1 MHPMELQPGSKASQR
16 LVELPPLPKPYIRVP
31 ASILLPVLKT
41 YVQDRIA
48 GKKGEASRMPPL
60 VFECAGQVLSQD
72 SWTVQ
77 DVVER
82 VWKPHLRAKGKGGQD
97 KEEVMVVYY
106 AATSG

>member
-1 MHPMELQPGSKASQR
+1 MMMHPLELPHGKSSSSQR

-60 VFECAGQVLSQD
+60 VFQCAGQVLSDD

-77 DVVER
+77 DVTEK
-82 VWKPHLRAKGKGGQD
+82 VWKPYLSSSKGKS
-97 KEEVMVVYY
+97 KEEVMVVHY
-106 AATSG
+106 AATS